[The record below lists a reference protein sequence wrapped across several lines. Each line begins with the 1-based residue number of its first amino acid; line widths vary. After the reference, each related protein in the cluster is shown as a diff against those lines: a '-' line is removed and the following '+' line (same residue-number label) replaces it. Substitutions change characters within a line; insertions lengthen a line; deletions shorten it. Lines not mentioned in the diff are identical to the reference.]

1 MKLSSRMIKDYPN
14 LSKWIS
20 ENIPKTKYNTKIF
33 KAFMRHSQLSEAAA
47 NSALTLGSLPTIDCR
62 AMVQTPQ
69 KRKPGHMLNG
79 QFDHRYKNTVFIAL
93 SVCDSIEKS
102 GIYEDPETM
111 RLMIERTV
119 LHEMVHWGDLKDGT
133 SLPGEAGRE
142 FEKEAYGGRLVPI
155 F

>member
-1 MKLSSRMIKDYPN
+1 
-14 LSKWIS
+14 
-20 ENIPKTKYNTKIF
+20 
-33 KAFMRHSQLSEAAA
+33 MRHSQLSEAAA